1 MCNVLSL
8 QFSDTQGPWNTDRP
22 GTYRL
27 NFSVLF
33 GVMRQQLQQV
43 ILGTCEPELFQ
54 KFFARA
60 AVRAKVKVRPNRIF
74 SRNKVGKPKRHQT
87 FRRIC

>member
-8 QFSDTQGPWNTDRP
+8 QFCDAQGAWDPDNP

-33 GVMRQQLQQV
+33 GVMHQQLQQV
-43 ILGTCEPELFQ
+43 VLGNGEPELFQ
-54 KFFARA
+54 KLFERGALR
-60 AVRAKVKVRPNRIF
+60 VRVKIR
-74 SRNKVGKPKRHQT
+74 QT
-87 FRRIC
+87 ESLAETR